1 MHPLKNF
8 VHIWLS
14 PLMIGFALAAVAAL
28 LRICRLKRASL
39 ALAALAAS
47 VVYLGS
53 TALVGDALVRPLE
66 SAYPPLHADQAII
79 GVHFVAV
86 LGSGYAPSDD
96 IPVTAALDED
106 GLVRLIEGV
115 RIQRLLGAGRL
126 VVSGGAEAGH
136 TPSAYGYA
144 KLAEGLGIDKAMMD
158 VLDKPVD
165 TNQEAHAIGTLIGN
179 SRFVLVTSAY
189 HMPRAM
195 RLMLTAGLNPIPAPT
210 GQSVGV
216 PAVQGWSRLLPTS
229 SGLRKTERALH
240 EYAGLAGIDAG
251 LR

>member
-115 RIQRLLGAGRL
+115 EDSAAVGCGPPCGFGR
-126 VVSGGAEAGH
+126 
-136 TPSAYGYA
+136 
-144 KLAEGLGIDKAMMD
+144 
-158 VLDKPVD
+158 
-165 TNQEAHAIGTLIGN
+165 
-179 SRFVLVTSAY
+179 R
-189 HMPRAM
+189 
-195 RLMLTAGLNPIPAPT
+195 
-210 GQSVGV
+210 
-216 PAVQGWSRLLPTS
+216 
-229 SGLRKTERALH
+229 
-240 EYAGLAGIDAG
+240 
-251 LR
+251 